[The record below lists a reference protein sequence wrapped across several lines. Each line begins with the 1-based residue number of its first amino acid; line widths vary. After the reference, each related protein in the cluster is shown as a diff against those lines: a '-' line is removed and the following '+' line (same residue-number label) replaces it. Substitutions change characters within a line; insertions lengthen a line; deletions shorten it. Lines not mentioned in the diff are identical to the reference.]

1 MLKFNSRGKPW
12 KKPAEVWLQINDC
25 WKIDFFLNW
34 ALSNL
39 WGVKSGFFMILSW
52 LLAFIFHHKYSF
64 VEKGHTHFYIYIQS
78 SFYFTYLYNTQ
89 SYFSF
94 TMSEASR
101 VIVYVF
107 FRLNNIMT
115 AIFAWNAFTDA
126 TGRDERDPIL
136 LAAAPPVAAISMT
149 ITASEL

>member
-1 MLKFNSRGKPW
+1 MGTDKFVEKSIF
-12 KKPAEVWLQINDC
+12 KKTR
-25 WKIDFFLNW
+25 

-39 WGVKSGFFMILSW
+39 WGVKSGVFMILSW

-149 ITASEL
+149 ITASELQ